1 MLTIE
6 KIIHAQRVLEEA
18 IFKTD
23 VVRTSNFIDGY
34 ELYLKAENLQKT
46 GSFKIR
52 GAYYKISR
60 LSDEEHYGNLTIQ
73 AIYQGLGYNSP
84 GGFIEAFKKVNGM
97 TPSVYMK
104 LSRQKKS
111 GNPT

>member
-34 ELYLKAENLQKT
+34 ERRQSPRAGIYFWLLDGSNTEPPAEGTDLHYL
-46 GSFKIR
+46 
-52 GAYYKISR
+52 R
-60 LSDEEHYGNLTIQ
+60 LGHITLTLMGDPLCLETSVWD
-73 AIYQGLGYNSP
+73 GLGI
-84 GGFIEAFKKVNGM
+84 G
-97 TPSVYMK
+97 
-104 LSRQKKS
+104 
-111 GNPT
+111 